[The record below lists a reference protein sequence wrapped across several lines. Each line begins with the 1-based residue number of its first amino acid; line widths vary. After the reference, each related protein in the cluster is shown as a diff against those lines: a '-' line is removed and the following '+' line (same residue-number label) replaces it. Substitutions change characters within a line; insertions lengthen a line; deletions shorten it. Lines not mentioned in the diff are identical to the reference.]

1 MIQSDG
7 QSTTLTESGAIFGG
21 PARIM
26 GIYFVSGATA
36 GSVVIKDGGSGGTT
50 VADFATPA
58 SATHTAYIDL
68 SNSPIRC
75 STSAYAT
82 STNATSVTAIYA

>member
-7 QSTTLTESGAIFGG
+7 QSTNLTASGVIFGG

-26 GIYFVSGATA
+26 GIYFVSTAVA

-50 VADFATPA
+50 LATFDSPA

-68 SNSPIRC
+68 SRSPLRC
-75 STSAYAT
+75 QTSAYAT
-82 STNATSVTAIYA
+82 ISDVSSVTVIYA